1 MVENDLKIPF
11 LWAAAYFCCC
21 QGNILIWCQMVEFFK
36 TSHILF
42 SLPPCNIYYFYISM
56 WSLCTAIK
64 RISYD
69 LNSRLFWFN
78 ALLCC
83 YCLCKKLIGSINVQ
97 LPRLSILLPSSAQ
110 PHLSYMG
117 LTLLSMPLSLLSFF
131 SQSLASQGG
140 EWTASSSI
148 FCPAQ
153 HGSGHMW
160 PTSVFVRIISGA
172 QFLHVTQDRLPGIL
186 ILLECK
192 QKQSRYSN

>member
-11 LWAAAYFCCC
+11 LWAAAYLCYC

-97 LPRLSILLPSSAQ
+97 LPKLSILLPSSAQ

-117 LTLLSMPLSLLSFF
+117 LTLISMPLSLLFF
-131 SQSLASQGG
+131 FLSLLLARVKSGPPQAPFSVRPSMAQA
-140 EWTASSSI
+140 TCDQPVYSSESYLEPSS
-148 FCPAQ
+148 C
-153 HGSGHMW
+153 MW
-160 PTSVFVRIISGA
+160 DRIVF
-172 QFLHVTQDRLPGIL
+172 
-186 ILLECK
+186 LE
-192 QKQSRYSN
+192 S